1 MTVLYGYYNNYQWG
15 AEHPVEGN
23 EPVLV
28 DIIEDALRQHNEMM
42 NEMMATFVQRVAVH
56 QEYFQPGSSGY
67 LQEHDEYG
75 RPLPTRLGPGWSCA
89 YPLRMFGDNK
99 GWTDIALAKLTMG
112 ELSRQVSDAMAKD
125 YRTMIQQI
133 RRAVFLSTN
142 ATYTDEQY
150 GSLTI
155 RRLCNADSMA
165 IPDYY
170 ETTFDGATHTHYVT
184 TGGAALADGDIKA
197 AVDLLSEH
205 GLNRDIRALF
215 NKAQETAVKALTDF
229 TRVYPAKVD
238 PGSTSAQAIGLA
250 DPDAIGWCE
259 DAEIALKPWIPAG
272 YFFVYDAS
280 GEPPLGMREEVPARL
295 RGFHLAADESVDVHY
310 PLRNRFFRRLCGFG
324 GRHRLNGVANEITA
338 DAAYDD
344 PTGI

>member
-1 MTVLYGYYNNYQWG
+1 MTVLYGYYDHYQWG

-42 NEMMATFVQRVAVH
+42 AEMLRTFVSPVTTY

-75 RPLPTRLGPGWSCA
+75 RPLPTRLGPGWSVA
-89 YPLRMFGDNK
+89 YPMRLFGDNK
-99 GWTDIALAKLTMG
+99 GWTDIAIAKLTMG

-125 YRTMIQQI
+125 YRTMIQQV
-133 RRAVFLSTN
+133 RRAVFNSSN
-142 ATYTDEQY
+142 WTYTDEQY

-155 RRLCNADSMA
+155 RRLCNADGMA

-170 ETTFDGATHTHYVT
+170 EDTFDGDTHTHYIT
-184 TGGAALADGDIKA
+184 SGAAALADGDIKA
-197 AVDLLSEH
+197 AVDLLAEH
-205 GLNRDIRALF
+205 GLNGDIRALF
-215 NKAQETAVKALTDF
+215 NKAQETAVKDLSDF
-229 TRVYPAKVD
+229 TRTYPAKVD
-238 PGSTSAQAIGLA
+238 PGATAAQAIGLA

-272 YFFVYDAS
+272 YFFVYDAA
-280 GEPPLGMREEVPARL
+280 GEPPLGMREETVARL
-295 RGFHLAADESVDVHY
+295 RGFHLAAEEGVDAHY

-324 GRHRLNGVANEITA
+324 GRHRLNGVCVEITA